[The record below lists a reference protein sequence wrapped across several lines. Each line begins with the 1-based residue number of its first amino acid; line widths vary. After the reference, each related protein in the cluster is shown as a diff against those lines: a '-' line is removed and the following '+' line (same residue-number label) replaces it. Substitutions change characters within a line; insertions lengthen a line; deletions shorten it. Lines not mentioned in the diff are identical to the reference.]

1 METRRGL
8 NVRMSVLI
16 ICAQVFFCRII
27 DVSLGTIRTILTV
40 RGKKT
45 FAAAVGFVEIFIWF
59 LIVREALNNDIGG
72 LWVAIAYAGGFASG
86 TFIGGY
92 LADRF
97 LGGIIGVQVVTS
109 QRDDLLVEKI
119 QQSGFGVSVLN
130 INPSDFGDEK
140 YMLIIEI
147 RNENLK
153 KLEKIIYEED
163 PNAFIIVRETKYTQN
178 GFIK

>member
-1 METRRGL
+1 MC
-8 NVRMSVLI
+8 I
-16 ICAQVFFCRII
+16 QVFFCRII

-59 LIVREALNNDIGG
+59 LIVREALGSDVGG

-92 LADRF
+92 LAERF
-97 LGGIIGVQVVTS
+97 LGGIVGVQIITS
-109 QRDDLLVEKI
+109 KRDDSLIETIRKG
-119 QQSGFGVSVLN
+119 GFAVSVLN
-130 INPSDFGDEK
+130 INPSGLSDEK
-140 YMLIIEI
+140 YMLVIEI
-147 RNENLK
+147 RNENLR
-153 KLEKIIYEED
+153 KLENIVYRED
-163 PNAFIIVRETKYTQN
+163 PHAFIIVRETKYTQN